1 MEIELPPGE
10 ASPAPLQPPSDAG
23 YLLVAASVERRAPFL
38 PGGQR
43 KRMLIDSISRQLAE
57 LARVKTVTY
66 ADLFVARLVAPGT
79 GYELLRRRSIKPA
92 RFDLVV
98 LIQTVDPASARDL
111 REHPGYRRLRLAL
124 ETAALDVYEVAARN
138 IRRIA
143 NVEHKR
149 SSVFLFNY
157 FYAEDSAL
165 LIPVWEYTAGWFV
178 ENTALPDSEVMAP
191 LDGERAD
198 YGIINHASWPQWRTF
213 LPQLILRPSF
223 RRFVLAAFEANGVAA
238 QPILY
243 RLAARHSRI
252 VDTRRTHLKSQRE
265 SM

>member
-1 MEIELPPGE
+1 MDIELPHGE

-23 YLLVAASVERRAPFL
+23 YLLLAASVERRAPFL

-57 LARVKTVTY
+57 LARLNTVTY

-79 GYELLRRRSIKPA
+79 GHELLRRRSITPA
-92 RFDLVV
+92 RFDVVV
-98 LIQTVDPASARDL
+98 LIQTVDPTSARNL
-111 REHPGYRRLRLAL
+111 REHPGYRELLLSL
-124 ETAALDVYEVAARN
+124 EKTALDVYEVAARN
-138 IRRIA
+138 IRRVA
-143 NVEHKR
+143 NVEHRR

-157 FYAEDSAL
+157 FYAEDSAR

-178 ENTALPDSEVMAP
+178 QNTALPDSEVMAP
-191 LDGERAD
+191 LDGERVD
-198 YGIINHASWPQWRTF
+198 YGIINHASWPHWRTF
-213 LPQLILRPSF
+213 LPQLILRRSF
-223 RRFVLAAFEANGVAA
+223 RRFVLATFEANGIAA

-252 VDTRRTHLKSQRE
+252 VDTGRISQDTALPH
-265 SM
+265 